1 MKAENIQKGIN
12 PRWVGFWM
20 NVIFFELLKKL
31 PLHWVH
37 VPRGNASDRIAPAEL
52 QVNVPIRYPQKEQ
65 NLCFIK
71 SLASALYYIG
81 LKTQAVDID
90 EVSGDYA
97 GLPLDLA
104 YKLVQQHMKKYVRII
119 GVAPLTISGK
129 LKVKIPIGG
138 KEGIK

>member
-1 MKAENIQKGIN
+1 
-12 PRWVGFWM
+12 M

-37 VPRGNASDRIAPAEL
+37 VPSGNASDRIALAEL

-81 LKTQAVDID
+81 LKTQAGDINK
-90 EVSGDYA
+90 VLGDYA
-97 GLPLDLA
+97 SLPLDLA
-104 YKLVQQHMKKYVRII
+104 YELVQEHMKKYVRII
-119 GVAPLTISGK
+119 GVGTL
-129 LKVKIPIGG
+129 
-138 KEGIK
+138 